1 MSIFSIAVKY
11 QNVCQ
16 NVEAKR
22 IVQREFYVMKVTAQT
37 FVRKKRIVHR
47 RKAVLQFVKKIYVTT
62 LKLDVK
68 NTHIVPKVKPG
79 LLLG

>member
-1 MSIFSIAVKY
+1 MKY

-22 IVQREFYVMKVTAQT
+22 IVQREFFVKKVTAQT
-37 FVRKKRIVHR
+37 IVRGTRIVHR
-47 RKAVLQFVKKIYVTT
+47 GTGGVQFVGTIYVTT
-62 LKLDVK
+62 LKLDAM
-68 NTHIVPKVKPG
+68 NPHIVLKVETG

>member
-1 MSIFSIAVKY
+1 MKY

-22 IVQREFYVMKVTAQT
+22 IVQREFFVKKVTAQT
-37 FVRKKRIVHR
+37 IVRGRRIVHR
-47 RKAVLQFVKKIYVTT
+47 GKGGLQFVGTIYVTT
-62 LKLDVK
+62 LKLDAM
-68 NTHIVPKVKPG
+68 NPHIVLKVETG